1 LDAKIDAVLAEYEAR
16 AGREWT
22 LMRGLSTEEI
32 EARKD
37 ELLLHIGRD
46 TAQLLNTLVKAH
58 GSKTIVEVGAAY
70 GYSTIWL
77 AEAARVTAGRLISF
91 ELQASKVDYIR
102 VRLNQAGLSEFV
114 EFRLGDAVNN
124 LRLLETP
131 VDFALIDLWKD
142 LYIPCFDLLLPRLT
156 RGAFIV
162 ADNMLLPPDYRRS
175 GEHYRQH
182 VRATDR
188 FDSVLLPVGSG
199 LEMSR
204 LRG

>member
-1 LDAKIDAVLAEYEAR
+1 LDARIDAVLAEYEAR

-32 EARKD
+32 EARKH

-77 AEAARVTAGRLISF
+77 AEAARVTGGRLISF

-114 EFRLGDAVNN
+114 EVRLGDAVNN
-124 LRLLETP
+124 LRLLESP

-175 GEHYRQH
+175 GERYRQH

-199 LEMSR
+199 LEMGR